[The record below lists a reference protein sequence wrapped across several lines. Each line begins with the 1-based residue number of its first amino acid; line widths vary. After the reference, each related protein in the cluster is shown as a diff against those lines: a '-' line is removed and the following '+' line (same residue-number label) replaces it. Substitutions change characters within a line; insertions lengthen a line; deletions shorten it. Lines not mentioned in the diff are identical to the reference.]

1 MTSGFIGPEGDP
13 FGEFFARFFG
23 GGPRPG
29 PRHVDIGR
37 LLSQP
42 ARELVK
48 GAAQYAADH
57 GSRDLD
63 TEHLLRAALS
73 TEPTRSLLS
82 RAGAD
87 PDSIASQ
94 IDERSG
100 PVHGPAGQGPGGEP
114 PPPTSLSLTPAV
126 KRALLDA
133 HDMARA
139 SGAGYIG
146 PEHVLSALAANPD
159 SAAGHI
165 LNQARFAASGL
176 PPEAPDTT
184 APPRAERLRTTATP
198 TLDKFG
204 RDLTDLARQGRI
216 DPVIGRDQEIEQTIE
231 VLSRR
236 GKNNPVLIGDAG
248 VGKTA
253 IVEGLAQRIADGDV
267 PDILINRRVVALDLT
282 GVVAGTRYRGDFEE
296 RLNNIV
302 TEIRTNSERLIVFID
317 ELHTVVGAG
326 GGGEGG
332 SMDASNIL
340 KPALARG
347 ELHVVGATTLEEYRR
362 IEKDAALARRFQPI
376 LVPEPSV
383 ADAIEILRGL
393 RDRYE
398 AHHQVRYTDEALV
411 AAVELSDRYLTDRR
425 LPDKAIDLIDQAG
438 ARVRLRARTKG
449 TDVRAM
455 EREVE
460 QLTLDKDQAVA
471 DERYEQA
478 TQLRDRIAELKQRI
492 SETGG
497 EEEADEGQLEV
508 TAESIAEVVSRQTG
522 IPVSS
527 LTQEEKERLLG
538 LEEHLHRR
546 VVGQEEAVGVVAE
559 AVLRSRAGLASPHRP
574 IGSFMFLGPTGV
586 GKTEL
591 ARALAEALF
600 GSEDRMVRLDMS
612 EYQERHTV
620 SRLVGAPPGYVGHE
634 EAGQLTEVVR
644 RHPYSLLLLDE
655 VEKAHPDVFNI
666 LLQVLDDG
674 RLTDS
679 QGRTV
684 DFTNTVIVMTSNLGS
699 EVISRRGGA
708 GIGFGQGGADADEE
722 ARRERILRPLR
733 EHFRPEFLNRVDEI
747 VVFRQL
753 TAEQLRQ
760 ITDLMLEQTRR
771 LMHAQSVAVR
781 FTDQAVDWL
790 AQHGYQPEYGAR
802 PLRRTI
808 QKEVDNQLSRLLLD
822 GRVGEGS
829 RVTVDV
835 EDGRLVFRTE
845 DREPTAAPAE

>member
-1 MTSGFIGPEGDP
+1 MTSGFSGPDGYDP
-13 FGEFFARFFG
+13 FGEFLARFF

-29 PRHVDIGR
+29 PRQINIGQ

-42 ARELVK
+42 ARELVR
-48 GAAQYAADH
+48 GAAQYAAEH

-63 TEHLLRAALS
+63 TQHLLRAALS
-73 TEPTRSLLS
+73 AEPTRSLLS

-87 PDSIASQ
+87 PDELATE

-100 PVHGPAGQGPGGEP
+100 PVLHPPGEA
-114 PPPTSLSLTPAV
+114 PPPTSLSLTPAA

-133 HDMARA
+133 HDLAR
-139 SGAGYIG
+139 SRGAGHIG

-165 LNQARFAASGL
+165 LNSAHFAPTGL
-176 PPEAPDTT
+176 PPEAAPDAGT
-184 APPRAERLRTTATP
+184 ARTDAPRGTGTP
-198 TLDKFG
+198 TLDKYS
-204 RDLTDLARQGRI
+204 RDLTDLARRGGI
-216 DPVIGRDQEIEQTIE
+216 DPVIGRDEEIEQTIE

-267 PDILINRRVVALDLT
+267 PDVLIGRRVVALDLT

-296 RLNNIV
+296 RLNSIV
-302 TEIRTNSERLIVFID
+302 SEIRAHSDQLIVFID

-326 GGGEGG
+326 GGGEAA
-332 SMDASNIL
+332 SMDAGNIL

-347 ELHVVGATTLEEYRR
+347 ELHIVGATTLEEFRR

-383 ADAIEILRGL
+383 ADALEILRGL

-398 AHHQVRYTDEALV
+398 AHHQVRYTDEALT
-411 AAVELSDRYLTDRR
+411 AAVELSDRYLPDRR

-449 TDVRAM
+449 TDVRAL

-460 QLTLDKDQAVA
+460 QLVRDKDQAVA
-471 DERYEQA
+471 DEQYEQA
-478 TQLRDRIAELKQRI
+478 MQLRDRITELKQRI
-492 SETGG
+492 G
-497 EEEADEGQLEV
+497 EASGNGTADEGQHLEV
-508 TAESIAEVVSRQTG
+508 TAEAIAEVVSRQTG
-522 IPVSS
+522 IPVAS
-527 LTQEEKERLLG
+527 LTQEEKDKLLG
-538 LEEHLHRR
+538 LEEHLHQR
-546 VVGQEEAVGVVAE
+546 VVGQEEAVRVVSD
-559 AVLRSRAGLASPHRP
+559 AVLRSRAGLASPDRP
-574 IGSFMFLGPTGV
+574 IGSFLFLGPTGV

-600 GSEDRMVRLDMS
+600 GSEERMVRLDMS

-684 DFTNTVIVMTSNLGS
+684 DFTNTVVVMTSNLGS
-699 EVISRRGGA
+699 EAITRRGA
-708 GIGFGQGGADADEE
+708 GIGFGAGGAEADEE
-722 ARRERILRPLR
+722 ARREQILRPLR
-733 EHFRPEFLNRVDEI
+733 EHFRPEFLNRIDEI

-753 TAEQLRQ
+753 TEEQLRQ
-760 ITDLMLEQTRR
+760 ITNLLLDRTRR
-771 LMHAQSVAVR
+771 MLHAQGVTVD
-781 FTDQAVDWL
+781 FTETAVDWL
-790 AQHGYQPEYGAR
+790 SRKGYQPEYGAR

-808 QKEVDNQLSRLLLD
+808 QREVDNQLSRLLLD
-822 GRVGEGS
+822 GRVQEGG

-835 EDGRLVFRTE
+835 AGEQLAFRAE
-845 DREPTAAPAE
+845 GELPAPEL

>member
-13 FGEFFARFFG
+13 FGEFLARFFG
-23 GGPRPG
+23 GAGPHPSARQI
-29 PRHVDIGR
+29 DIGR

-42 ARELVK
+42 ARELVR
-48 GAAQYAADH
+48 GAAQYAAEH

-63 TEHLLRAALS
+63 TQHLLRAALAA
-73 TEPTRSLLS
+73 EPTRSLLS

-87 PDSIASQ
+87 PDSLATE

-100 PVHGPAGQGPGGEP
+100 PAKHPPGETPA
-114 PPPTSLSLTPAV
+114 PTTMSLTPAA

-133 HDMARA
+133 HDLAR
-139 SGAGYIG
+139 SRGAGYIG

-165 LNQARFAASGL
+165 LHAARFGSSAL
-176 PPEAPDTT
+176 PQEAPEADR
-184 APPRAERLRTTATP
+184 ARAAERQRPTSTP
-198 TLDKFG
+198 TLDKYG
-204 RDLTDLARQGRI
+204 RDLTDLARQGGI
-216 DPVIGRDQEIEQTIE
+216 DPVIGREGEIEQTVE

-267 PDILINRRVVALDLT
+267 PDVLSGRRLVALDLT

-302 TEIRTNSERLIVFID
+302 GEIRAHSDQLIVFID

-332 SMDASNIL
+332 QMDAANIL

-347 ELHVVGATTLEEYRR
+347 ELHIVGATTLEEFRR

-376 LVPEPSV
+376 LVPEPTV

-411 AAVELSDRYLTDRR
+411 AAVELSDRYVTDRR

-438 ARVRLRARTKG
+438 ARVRLGARTKG
-449 TDVRAM
+449 TAVRAM
-455 EREVE
+455 ERELE
-460 QLTLDKDQAVA
+460 QLTRDKDQAVA
-471 DERYEQA
+471 DEQYEQA
-478 TQLRDRIAELKQRI
+478 TQLRDRIAELKGRI
-492 SETGG
+492 TESSG
-497 EEEADEGQLEV
+497 EDRADEGQDLQV
-508 TAESIAEVVSRQTG
+508 TAEAVAEVVSRLTG
-522 IPVSS
+522 VPVSR

-538 LEEHLHRR
+538 LEEHLHQR
-546 VVGQEEAVGVVAE
+546 VIGQDEAVGVVAE
-559 AVLRSRAGLASPHRP
+559 AVLRSRAGLASPDRP

-634 EAGQLTEVVR
+634 EAGQFTEMVR

-699 EVISRRGGA
+699 EAITRRGA
-708 GIGFGQGGADADEE
+708 GIGFGPSGAEADEE
-722 ARRERILRPLR
+722 ARREQILRPLR
-733 EHFRPEFLNRVDEI
+733 EHFRPEFLNRIDEI

-760 ITDLMLEQTRR
+760 ITDLLLGRTRR
-771 LMHAQSVAVR
+771 LLTAQGVAVE
-781 FTDQAVDWL
+781 FTEAAVGWL
-790 AQHGYQPEYGAR
+790 AERGYQPEYGAR

-808 QKEVDNQLSRLLLD
+808 QREVDNQLSRLLLD
-822 GRVGEGS
+822 GRVEEGS

-835 EDGRLVFRTE
+835 EGGRLVFRVA
-845 DREPTAAPAE
+845 DLAEQPPVPEL

>member
-1 MTSGFIGPEGDP
+1 MTSGFSSPEGYGDP
-13 FGEFFARFFG
+13 FGEFLARFF

-29 PRHVDIGR
+29 PRQINIGQ
-37 LLSQP
+37 LLSRP
-42 ARELVK
+42 ARELVR
-48 GAAQYAADH
+48 GAAQYAAEH

-73 TEPTRSLLS
+73 AEPTRTLLS

-87 PDSIASQ
+87 PESLASE

-100 PVHGPAGQGPGGEP
+100 PVQHPPGEV
-114 PPPTSLSLTPAV
+114 PPPTSLSLTPAA

-133 HDMARA
+133 HDLAR
-139 SGAGYIG
+139 SRGAGYIG
-146 PEHVLSALAANPD
+146 PEHVLSALASNPD

-165 LNQARFAASGL
+165 LNAARFAATSL
-176 PPEAPDTT
+176 PNDAPDTAQ
-184 APPRAERLRTTATP
+184 APRPGDRQRPTGTP
-198 TLDKFG
+198 TLDKYG
-204 RDLTDLARQGRI
+204 TDLTELARQGRI
-216 DPVIGRDQEIEQTIE
+216 DPVIGRDDEIEQTIE

-253 IVEGLAQRIADGDV
+253 IVEGLAQRIVDGDV
-267 PDILINRRVVALDLT
+267 PDVLVARRVVALDLT

-302 TEIRTNSERLIVFID
+302 DEIRAHSDQLIVFID

-332 SMDASNIL
+332 SMDAGNIL

-347 ELHVVGATTLEEYRR
+347 ELHIVGATTLEEYRR

-383 ADAIEILRGL
+383 ADALEILRGL

-411 AAVELSDRYLTDRR
+411 AAVQLSDRYLTDRR

-438 ARVRLRARTKG
+438 ARVRLGARTKG

-455 EREVE
+455 EREAE
-460 QLTLDKDQAVA
+460 ELARDKDQAVA
-471 DERYEQA
+471 DEQYELA
-478 TQLRDRIAELKQRI
+478 TRLRDRIVELKQRI
-492 SETGG
+492 ADASG
-497 EEEADEGQLEV
+497 EVTSDEGRHLEV
-508 TAESIAEVVSRQTG
+508 TAEAIAEVVSRQTG
-522 IPVSS
+522 IPVAS
-527 LTQEEKERLLG
+527 LTQEEKDRLLA
-538 LEEHLHRR
+538 LEEHLHER
-546 VVGQEEAVGVVAE
+546 VVGQEEAVRVVAD
-559 AVLRSRAGLASPHRP
+559 AVLRSRAGLASPDRP
-574 IGSFMFLGPTGV
+574 IGSFLFLGPTGV

-600 GSEDRMVRLDMS
+600 GSEERMVRLDMS

-634 EAGQLTEVVR
+634 EAGQLTETVR

-699 EVISRRGGA
+699 EAITRRGA
-708 GIGFGQGGADADEE
+708 GIGFGAGGADADEE
-722 ARRERILRPLR
+722 ARREQILRPLR
-733 EHFRPEFLNRVDEI
+733 EHFRPEFLNRIDEI

-753 TAEQLRQ
+753 TGEQLRR
-760 ITDLMLEQTRR
+760 ITDLLLERTRR
-771 LMHAQSVAVR
+771 LVQAQGITAE
-781 FTDQAVDWL
+781 FTDAAVDWL
-790 AQHGYQPEYGAR
+790 AERGYQPEYGAR

-808 QKEVDNQLSRLLLD
+808 QREVDNQLSRLLLD
-822 GRVGEGS
+822 GRVEEGD
-829 RVTVDV
+829 RVTVEV
-835 EDGRLVFRTE
+835 EDGRLAFRTNTG
-845 DREPTAAPAE
+845 EPPAPEL

>member
-100 PVHGPAGQGPGGEP
+100 PVHNPPGEAPA
-114 PPPTSLSLTPAV
+114 PTSLSLTPAV

-176 PPEAPDTT
+176 PAEAPETT
-184 APPRAERLRTTATP
+184 AQPRAERQRTTATP
-198 TLDKFG
+198 TLDKYG

-347 ELHVVGATTLEEYRR
+347 ELHIVGATTLEEYRR

-471 DERYEQA
+471 DESYEQA
-478 TQLRDRIAELKQRI
+478 TQLRDRISELKRRI

-546 VVGQEEAVGVVAE
+546 VVGQEEAVGVVSE
-559 AVLRSRAGLASPHRP
+559 AVLRSRAGLASPDRP

-699 EVISRRGGA
+699 EAITRRGA
-708 GIGFGQGGADADEE
+708 GIGFGAGGADADEE
-722 ARRERILRPLR
+722 ARREQILRPLR
-733 EHFRPEFLNRVDEI
+733 DHFRPEFLNRIDEI

-760 ITDLMLEQTRR
+760 ITDLLLEKTRR
-771 LMHAQSVAVR
+771 LMHAQGVTAE
-781 FTDQAVDWL
+781 FTDAAVDWL
-790 AQHGYQPEYGAR
+790 AQRGYQPEYGAR

-808 QKEVDNQLSRLLLD
+808 QREVDNQLSRLLLD
-822 GRVGEGS
+822 GRVREGS

-835 EDGRLVFRTE
+835 EDGRLVFRTQ
-845 DREPTAAPAE
+845 DREPTVAPTE

>member
-1 MTSGFIGPEGDP
+1 MTSGYPGPGDNGQDP
-13 FGEFFARFFG
+13 FGEFLARFFG
-23 GGPRPG
+23 EGGGRQGPRQI
-29 PRHVDIGR
+29 DIGR

-42 ARELVK
+42 ARELVR
-48 GAAQYAADH
+48 GAAQYAAEH

-63 TEHLLRAALS
+63 TEHLLRAAL
-73 TEPTRSLLS
+73 TAEPTRSLLS
-82 RAGAD
+82 RSGAD
-87 PDSIASQ
+87 PDSLATE
-94 IDERSG
+94 IDDRAG
-100 PVHGPAGQGPGGEP
+100 PVQHPPGEA
-114 PPPTSLSLTPAV
+114 PPPTSLALTPAV

-133 HDMARA
+133 HDLARA
-139 SGAGYIG
+139 SGTGYIG
-146 PEHVLSALAANPD
+146 PEHVLGALAANPD

-165 LNQARFAASGL
+165 LNAARFAAAGL
-176 PPEAPDTT
+176 PADATETDRSLTGPDT
-184 APPRAERLRTTATP
+184 RRRTNTP
-198 TLDKFG
+198 TLDKYG
-204 RDLTDLARQGRI
+204 RDLTEQAGQGRI
-216 DPVIGRDQEIEQTIE
+216 DPVIGRDDEIEQTIE

-267 PDILINRRVVALDLT
+267 PEVLSCRRVVALDLP
-282 GVVAGTRYRGDFEE
+282 GVVAGTRFRGDFEE
-296 RLNNIV
+296 RLTTIV
-302 TEIRTNSERLIVFID
+302 NEIRAHSDQLIVFID

-332 SMDASNIL
+332 AMDAGNIL

-347 ELHVVGATTLEEYRR
+347 ELHIVGATTLEEFRK

-376 LVPEPSV
+376 LVPEPTV
-383 ADAIEILRGL
+383 PDAIEILRGL

-438 ARVRLRARTKG
+438 ARVRLGARTKG
-449 TDVRAM
+449 SDVRAM
-455 EREVE
+455 EREIE
-460 QLTLDKDQAVA
+460 QVTRDKDQAVA
-471 DERYEQA
+471 DEQYERA
-478 TQLRDRIAELKQRI
+478 TQLRDRITELKTRI
-492 SETGG
+492 TEVSG
-497 EEEADEGQLEV
+497 EDEADEGQHLEV
-508 TAESIAEVVSRQTG
+508 TAEAIAEVVSRQTG

-538 LEEHLHRR
+538 LEAHLHHR
-546 VVGQEEAVGVVAE
+546 VIGQEEAVAAVSE

-574 IGSFMFLGPTGV
+574 IGSFLFLGPTGV

-591 ARALAEALF
+591 ARALAEVLF

-699 EVISRRGGA
+699 DVINRRGA
-708 GIGFGQGGADADEE
+708 GIGFGPGGEEATEE
-722 ARRERILRPLR
+722 ARREQVLRPLR
-733 EHFRPEFLNRVDEI
+733 DHFRPEFLNRIDEI

-753 TAEQLRQ
+753 TGEQLRQ
-760 ITDLMLEQTRR
+760 ITELLLEHTRR
-771 LMHAQSVAVR
+771 MLHAQGITAH
-781 FTDQAVDWL
+781 FTDPAVNWL
-790 AQHGYQPEYGAR
+790 AEHGYQPEYGAR

-808 QKEVDNQLSRLLLD
+808 QREVDNQLSRLLLD
-822 GRVGEGS
+822 GTLAEGS
-829 RVTVDV
+829 EVTVDAAS
-835 EDGRLVFRTE
+835 GRLEFRP
-845 DREPTAAPAE
+845 DKAPR